1 MIAIK
6 RANALPNL
14 ALKKTDALNAGLSL
28 PVLFPVEVTAAV
40 A

>member
-1 MIAIK
+1 MAIK

-14 ALKKTDALNAGLSL
+14 ALGNRCIECGTFSL
-28 PVLFPVEVTAAV
+28 PALFPVEVTASV

>member
-14 ALKKTDALNAGLSL
+14 ALRNDALNAGLSL
-28 PVLFPVEVTAAV
+28 SVLFPVEVTAAV